1 MAATLTAL
9 AGLLTAGLQLRLS
22 ARSGAP
28 LPGTGALGVVG
39 MGTRGGHDVGRPVR
53 VADLLA
59 FPMAQYS
66 MDAGRAW
73 LGQCLG
79 LRPHWDRGLAPS
91 QAEKQPPAHACI
103 RISNAKREGMTE
115 QATAAKRE
123 TRTRIL
129 DAALRLFQHNGFEK
143 TTMRH
148 IAKEAG
154 MAVGAAYY
162 YFKSKDELVLAFYE
176 QTGEE
181 ALRYNLESIAQSK
194 DFKVRFRAIL
204 TYKLQQLA
212 PYRTLVSVLARN
224 AAEIGNPLSPFSPQT
239 KTIREDAMG
248 LIEAA
253 IDGSNLKVAKQ
264 LRPVLPKLL
273 WFYQMGIIF
282 FWSQD
287 ISAQQ
292 QRTEQ
297 LMDHSLTMLMRL
309 MRLSD
314 LPLMSG
320 VNRHVIKL
328 IRLIEGVQ
336 SPSNHATDS

>member
-1 MAATLTAL
+1 
-9 AGLLTAGLQLRLS
+9 
-22 ARSGAP
+22 
-28 LPGTGALGVVG
+28 
-39 MGTRGGHDVGRPVR
+39 
-53 VADLLA
+53 
-59 FPMAQYS
+59 
-66 MDAGRAW
+66 
-73 LGQCLG
+73 
-79 LRPHWDRGLAPS
+79 
-91 QAEKQPPAHACI
+91 
-103 RISNAKREGMTE
+103 MTE

-264 LRPVLPKLL
+264 LRPALPKLL